1 MITAKITVVHFQ
13 NYKAD
18 LEISRTEQ
26 YTLTLEVLLHL
37 CPQRQQVTIYIGG
50 SKEEN

>member
-26 YTLTLEVLLHL
+26 YTLTLEVLLAMN
-37 CPQRQQVTIYIGG
+37 RGRGI
-50 SKEEN
+50 ND

>member
-1 MITAKITVVHFQ
+1 MVKITVVHFQ

-26 YTLTLEVLLHL
+26 YTLTLEVLLAMN
-37 CPQRQQVTIYIGG
+37 RGRGI
-50 SKEEN
+50 ND